1 MIPNPRMKK
10 TIIISL
16 TLGLASAA
24 ALSSC
29 NTTGCTDNQ
38 SSLPLAGFY
47 SSQTK
52 SAITLQDLDIGGV
65 GAPDDSL
72 LYASGTG
79 LSQAYL
85 PFRSTA
91 TSTAYCFHYTQ
102 EGLDDAAYNDTI
114 SFSYTSEPYFASE
127 ECGAMLRYKIT
138 KMSHTSHLIDSV
150 IVADSLITNTDIER
164 IRIYFRTSSTEQ

>member
-16 TLGLASAA
+16 ACGIASAI
-24 ALSSC
+24 ALNSC
-29 NTTGCTDNQ
+29 NTSGCTDNQ

-52 SAITLQDLDIGGV
+52 SAISLQDLDISGV
-65 GAPDDSL
+65 GAPGDSL
-72 LYASGTG
+72 LYTSGTS

-102 EGLDDAAYNDTI
+102 EGLDDTAYNDTI

-138 KMSHTSHLIDSV
+138 KMSHTDHLIDSV
-150 IVADSLITNTDIER
+150 VITDSLVTNSDIER
-164 IRIYFRTSSTEQ
+164 LQIYFRTSSTEQ

>member
-1 MIPNPRMKK
+1 MIPNPQMKK

-16 TLGLASAA
+16 ILGIASAV

-38 SSLPLAGFY
+38 SCLPLAGFY

-52 SAITLQDLDIGGV
+52 SAISLQDLDISGV

-72 LYASGTG
+72 LYTSGTS

-91 TSTAYCFHYTQ
+91 TSTSYCFHYTQ
-102 EGLDDAAYNDTI
+102 EGLEDTAFNDTI
-114 SFSYTSEPYFASE
+114 SFSYISEPYFASE

-138 KMSHTSHLIDSV
+138 KMSHTNHLIDSV
-150 IVADSLITNTDIER
+150 IVTDSLVTNTDTER